1 MEGSFLFPYQL
12 PKHFY
17 SWSTAFSISKRSIFA
32 VKYQVMN
39 RAGEII
45 SHSGIIER
53 IDKQS
58 VYVKILSSS
67 ACSSCT
73 VKGACNL
80 AESKEKLVEVKKQQ
94 DEVYSVGRSVDVV
107 MQRSSGTR
115 AVLLA
120 YLVPFGIVLLSL
132 IVLLSAGTPE
142 GISALLS
149 MALLVPYYLVLH
161 HFKDKLKKEFEFTI
175 QSK

>member
-1 MEGSFLFPYQL
+1 
-12 PKHFY
+12 
-17 SWSTAFSISKRSIFA
+17 
-32 VKYQVMN
+32 MN

-45 SHSGIIER
+45 SHPGTIEK
-53 IDKQS
+53 IDNQS

-80 AESKEKLVEVKKQQ
+80 AESQEKVVEVKKQQ
-94 DEVYSVGRSVDVV
+94 GQVYSVGRSVDVV
-107 MQRSSGTR
+107 MQRSSGTK

-120 YLVPFGIVLLSL
+120 YLIPFAIVVLSL
-132 IVLLSAGTPE
+132 IVLLSAGTRE

-149 MALLVPYYLVLH
+149 IALLVPYYFILH
-161 HFKDKLKKEFEFTI
+161 HFRDKLKKEFEFTI

>member
-1 MEGSFLFPYQL
+1 MS
-12 PKHFY
+12 
-17 SWSTAFSISKRSIFA
+17 
-32 VKYQVMN
+32 

-45 SHSGIIER
+45 SHPGIIEK

-73 VKGACNL
+73 AKGACNL
-80 AESKEKLVEVKKQQ
+80 AESQEKVVEIKMQQ
-94 DEVYSVGRSVDVV
+94 DQVYSVGRSVDVV
-107 MQRSSGTR
+107 MQRSLGTR

-120 YLVPFGIVLLSL
+120 YLIPFGIVVLAL
-132 IVLLSAGTPE
+132 IVLLSAGIPE
-142 GISALLS
+142 GISALFS
-149 MALLVPYYLVLH
+149 MALLVPYYLILH
-161 HFKDKLKKEFEFTI
+161 HFRDKLKKEFEFTI

>member
-1 MEGSFLFPYQL
+1 MS
-12 PKHFY
+12 
-17 SWSTAFSISKRSIFA
+17 
-32 VKYQVMN
+32 

-45 SHSGIIER
+45 SHSGIIEK

-73 VKGACNL
+73 AKGACNL
-80 AESKEKLVEVKKQQ
+80 AESQEKVIEVKKQEDQ
-94 DEVYSVGRSVDVV
+94 EYSVGRSVDVV
-107 MQRSSGTR
+107 MQRASGTR

-120 YLVPFGIVLLSL
+120 YLIPFGIVLFSL

-142 GISALLS
+142 GLSALLA
-149 MALLVPYYLVLH
+149 MVLLVPYFLALH
-161 HFKDKLKKEFEFTI
+161 HFRDKLKKEFDFTI